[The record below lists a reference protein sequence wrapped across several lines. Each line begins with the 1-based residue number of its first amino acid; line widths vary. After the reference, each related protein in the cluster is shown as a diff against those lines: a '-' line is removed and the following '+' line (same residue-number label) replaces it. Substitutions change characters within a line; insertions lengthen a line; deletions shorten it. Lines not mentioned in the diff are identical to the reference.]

1 VDSFSLR
8 VFKGGFYISWIKPLR
23 VLGVRSWLVRLVPHL
38 AQHRQFPSICCHSVP
53 YRDDIDFGT
62 MVRCSKQESGTR
74 LVVYKIPVPNLPSP
88 VVVAPAVNSASNV
101 APLVSYSTSPTS
113 CWALA
118 LLESQEM
125 LKDRSDHYKIGDA
138 IGKGTFSTVFKVT
151 FGNTEFVAKRL
162 RPDRVGGLN
171 AFKEVYALERCM
183 QQESGIIP
191 LRDVFIRRSSEIVYI
206 VFDLWEID
214 LFALLR
220 LRAASPLEIRSAMRD
235 ILRGVVFLHDE
246 LQMVHADLKTAN
258 VLVKFVADTRVPDIT
273 CTLSDL
279 GSIAQVVAPFR
290 VLRTH

>member
-1 VDSFSLR
+1 
-8 VFKGGFYISWIKPLR
+8 
-23 VLGVRSWLVRLVPHL
+23 
-38 AQHRQFPSICCHSVP
+38 
-53 YRDDIDFGT
+53 
-62 MVRCSKQESGTR
+62 
-74 LVVYKIPVPNLPSP
+74 
-88 VVVAPAVNSASNV
+88 
-101 APLVSYSTSPTS
+101 
-113 CWALA
+113 
-118 LLESQEM
+118 M
-125 LKDRSDHYKIGDA
+125 LTDRSDHYKIGDA
-138 IGKGTFSTVFKVT
+138 IGKGTFSTVFRVT
-151 FGNTEFVAKRL
+151 FDNTEFVAKRL

-171 AFKEVYALERCM
+171 AFKEAYALERCM

-191 LRDVFIRRSSEIVYI
+191 LRDVFIRRSSETVYI

-220 LRAASPLEIRSAMRD
+220 LRAASPSEIRSAMRD

-246 LQMVHADLKTAN
+246 LHMAHADLKTAN